1 MKTYNAIFFVIQYYG
16 SNTGPNDI
24 VVFLTIY
31 FARRAFS

>member
-1 MKTYNAIFFVIQYYG
+1 MKTYNAIFFVIQYNG
-16 SNTGPNDI
+16 SSTGSNDI